1 MVNIYLFIELLH
13 TANAVTTVDGLKARQ
28 MERCKFANVVVLSN
42 EKIVAQLDCE
52 VHHATLP
59 ARSLPCTNESQ
70 QVFLPGNLL
79 CEKRALTCVSQSK
92 IKAVAIL
99 PINPFER

>member
-13 TANAVTTVDGLKARQ
+13 TANAVTTVDGLKAMQ
-28 MERCKFANVVVLSN
+28 MEPANSPMWWCFRTRRSWRNSTARCITPLSRRAPYP
-42 EKIVAQLDCE
+42 V
-52 VHHATLP
+52 P
-59 ARSLPCTNESQ
+59 TNRNRFFFQ
-70 QVFLPGNLL
+70 AIFL